1 MRICF
6 LLFMMVL
13 ALTGVQAQDRFAEI
27 RTQLEASMADQPG
40 LDERVEMSVS
50 GTPVSEFVRALGLAH
65 KLNISV
71 DPAVKG
77 EVVNTFSN
85 AQVTDVLL
93 YLCKTFDLEL
103 ERTGSILDLRPYRA
117 PEVQKEAAK
126 PTPVPMVTY
135 RSDSA
140 WIDLDL
146 HRDTLEAVAR
156 AINLASGS
164 NVVLAPGLE
173 DRAVSV
179 FLRNSTLTN
188 ALDKLAYANGL
199 LVDRSRD
206 GTFLLKANDAF
217 LPKAGDKGKRPA
229 GTEGLSNGPLSV
241 DVSDGKWLKLDAQ
254 GVERAEV
261 LAAISLALGKNYF
274 LYDPLEGTTSLS
286 VEQATF
292 DEVLDHM
299 FNGSAFT
306 YKVIEG
312 VYLIGKRE
320 QEGLRR
326 TELVRL
332 HNRPVKDMAAV
343 IPEGIRKNVTISEFV
358 ELNGFV
364 ISGDDQRIT
373 EIKDFL
379 RSIDQTVPVVMIE
392 VMIVDVNRSRT
403 LTTGLKAGLGNGPTE
418 SGGTI
423 SPGINYNLNAN
434 SINSLLNSFNGA
446 GVFNL
451 GNVAPSFYVSI
462 QALETDGVLKLRSTP
477 QLSTLN
483 GHEATLSIGETEYYL
498 EVRNDLIG
506 TQNPT
511 VTTSQIYKPINA
523 DLSLKIL
530 PIVSSEDMVTLDI
543 EVSQS
548 TFTDRISET
557 APPGSVQ
564 RKFSSSIRM
573 KDREMIVL
581 GGLEEKETS
590 QSGSGLPFLSRIP
603 VLKWIF
609 GSRTKKNSQSKLTI
623 FIRPTIIY

>member
-1 MRICF
+1 MQR
-6 LLFMMVL
+6 LLFILLLLMPG
-13 ALTGVQAQDRFAEI
+13 AAFAQDRFAGI
-27 RTQLEASMADQPG
+27 RAQLEASMADQPG

-50 GTPVSEFVRALGLAH
+50 GTPVSEFARALGLAH

-85 AQVTDVLL
+85 ARVADVLL
-93 YLCKTFDLEL
+93 YLCKSFDLDVEQI
-103 ERTGSILDLRPYRA
+103 GSILSLRPYR
-117 PEVQKEAAK
+117 PPVVPVEAAK
-126 PTPVPMVTY
+126 PAPPLKVIFH
-135 RSDSA
+135 SDSS
-140 WIDLDL
+140 WVDLDL
-146 HRDTLEAVAR
+146 HRDTLDAVAR
-156 AINLASGS
+156 AINLASGA

-173 DRAVSV
+173 DRVVSV
-179 FLRNSTLTN
+179 FLRGSPLVN

-206 GTFLLKANDAF
+206 GTFLLKANEAVP
-217 LPKAGDKGKRPA
+217 PKAGEKGKRPA
-229 GTEGLSNGPLSV
+229 GAEGLSNGGLSV

-261 LAAISLALGKNYF
+261 LAAISVALGKNYF

-286 VEQATF
+286 VEQATY

-332 HNRPVKDMAAV
+332 HNRPVKEMAVV
-343 IPEGIRKNVTISEFV
+343 IPEGIRKNVTITEFV

-364 ISGDDQRIT
+364 ISGDVQRIT

-403 LTTGLKAGLGNGPTE
+403 LTTGLKAGLGNGPAQ

-511 VTTSQIYKPINA
+511 VTTSQTYKPVNA

-590 QSGSGLPFLSRIP
+590 KSGSGLPFLSRIP
-603 VLKWIF
+603 VLKWFF
-609 GSRTKKNSQSKLTI
+609 GSRTSKNSQSKLTI

>member
-1 MRICF
+1 
-6 LLFMMVL
+6 
-13 ALTGVQAQDRFAEI
+13 
-27 RTQLEASMADQPG
+27 
-40 LDERVEMSVS
+40 
-50 GTPVSEFVRALGLAH
+50 
-65 KLNISV
+65 
-71 DPAVKG
+71 
-77 EVVNTFSN
+77 
-85 AQVTDVLL
+85 
-93 YLCKTFDLEL
+93 
-103 ERTGSILDLRPYRA
+103 
-117 PEVQKEAAK
+117 
-126 PTPVPMVTY
+126 
-135 RSDSA
+135 
-140 WIDLDL
+140 
-146 HRDTLEAVAR
+146 
-156 AINLASGS
+156 
-164 NVVLAPGLE
+164 
-173 DRAVSV
+173 
-179 FLRNSTLTN
+179 
-188 ALDKLAYANGL
+188 
-199 LVDRSRD
+199 
-206 GTFLLKANDAF
+206 
-217 LPKAGDKGKRPA
+217 
-229 GTEGLSNGPLSV
+229 
-241 DVSDGKWLKLDAQ
+241 
-254 GVERAEV
+254 
-261 LAAISLALGKNYF
+261 
-274 LYDPLEGTTSLS
+274 
-286 VEQATF
+286 
-292 DEVLDHM
+292 
-299 FNGSAFT
+299 
-306 YKVIEG
+306 
-312 VYLIGKRE
+312 
-320 QEGLRR
+320 
-326 TELVRL
+326 
-332 HNRPVKDMAAV
+332 MAAV